1 MRTQGDSQQDVL
13 WLIDGKHDAGHWV
26 MIAARTAEYL
36 RTLAGGREVQ
46 VGQLAEFAV
55 RAMLDK
61 MSIRHRIVA
70 QKLDNHHT
78 LYIRDGTQFYWIS
91 SRVRP
96 SDLGSQ
102 GLTWL
107 WIYWVPATPVGT
119 GPEQLHLLE
128 LAIDC
133 HAAPDTTFGSNLNDF
148 NMNMR
153 KTSGNITVMVPAC
166 DTTTQTPEFPEIC
179 VAAQLACEP
188 TRFGAH

>member
-1 MRTQGDSQQDVL
+1 M
-13 WLIDGKHDAGHWV
+13 
-26 MIAARTAEYL
+26 
-36 RTLAGGREVQ
+36 
-46 VGQLAEFAV
+46 
-55 RAMLDK
+55 
-61 MSIRHRIVA
+61 
-70 QKLDNHHT
+70 
-78 LYIRDGTQFYWIS
+78 
-91 SRVRP
+91 
-96 SDLGSQ
+96 
-102 GLTWL
+102 
-107 WIYWVPATPVGT
+107 PATPVGT